1 MIALWKS
8 RRPMKMLAIYFY
20 LSFIELFL
28 LTFSDFQCPS
38 CLPCTSDHVDC
49 YIIDENGYVVL
60 SEIPADTGRFFAQT
74 ELKSTGVIM
83 ETMISKKI
91 FRRIPMFDYQALCKE
106 RIPASSASSYLL
118 TVT

>member
-1 MIALWKS
+1 
-8 RRPMKMLAIYFY
+8 
-20 LSFIELFL
+20 
-28 LTFSDFQCPS
+28 
-38 CLPCTSDHVDC
+38 
-49 YIIDENGYVVL
+49 VL
-60 SEIPADTGRFFAQT
+60 SEISADTGRFFAQT

-118 TVT
+118 TVILIQFHILVKIKFSILPLCKKKPN

>member
-1 MIALWKS
+1 MIN
-8 RRPMKMLAIYFY
+8 
-20 LSFIELFL
+20 
-28 LTFSDFQCPS
+28 DFQCPS
-38 CLPCTSDHVDC
+38 CLSCTSDHVDC

-91 FRRIPMFDYQALCKE
+91 FRRIHMFDYQALCKE
-106 RIPASSASSYLL
+106 RIPTTSASSYML
-118 TVT
+118 TVILIKFYLILGLLLYC

>member
-1 MIALWKS
+1 M
-8 RRPMKMLAIYFY
+8 
-20 LSFIELFL
+20 
-28 LTFSDFQCPS
+28 
-38 CLPCTSDHVDC
+38 
-49 YIIDENGYVVL
+49 VL

-106 RIPASSASSYLL
+106 KEPVKSASSVLL
-118 TVT
+118 TVI